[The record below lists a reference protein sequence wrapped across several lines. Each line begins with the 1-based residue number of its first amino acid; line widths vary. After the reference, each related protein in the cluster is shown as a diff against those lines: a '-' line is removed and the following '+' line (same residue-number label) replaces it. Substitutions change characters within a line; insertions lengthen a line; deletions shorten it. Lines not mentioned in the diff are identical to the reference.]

1 MFQNLSNKQI
11 KTIFISQLSI
21 LVLLI
26 CIIVLLVIFRPS
38 KSTIFVTLF
47 NADIISNDGHTI
59 LVDGFNSNQ
68 EGLRDTYEIV
78 YSDDIKIVDKDGED
92 IQFSDLKK
100 DGVVVIKFAKYK
112 SLKDGDSLPLV
123 LKIQYFQ
130 SREMLK

>member
-11 KTIFISQLSI
+11 KAIFISQLSI

-68 EGLRDTYEIV
+68 EDLRDTYEVV

-130 SREMLK
+130 SRDMLK